1 LKFPPANERARDYT
15 GAKAPVQAVNS
26 TYLANLRL

>member
-15 GAKAPVQAVNS
+15 DAKARVQAGKA
-26 TYLANLRL
+26 TYLIS